1 MELGPATALASAVE
15 GLLVVDR
22 AGALTYANPAAE
34 RILGRPAAE
43 LTTRSLRGWN
53 ATAVDG
59 APMRADELPVLR
71 VMRTGENSATT
82 EHCVRRPDGTTAV
95 VSHTA
100 SLIRDPSGAVEG
112 AVASLVD
119 ITDRPPAADV
129 EPRTDLTFRAFVERS
144 PDGVALHRHEKVV
157 YANPALLVML
167 GYDSV
172 DEIVGR
178 SVIEF
183 IHPEDRAVVRER
195 IRALREHNVEGPMM
209 AERLIRRDGAI
220 VDVEVASRAIA
231 YEGEATVLAMVVD
244 VSERKRILKELDNTV
259 SMLRATLESTA
270 DGILVVDETGRI
282 TTYNTRFVEMWRI
295 PPDIMAA
302 RDDGRAIAF
311 VLDQLVDPAA
321 FVARMG
327 ELYADATADSFDTI
341 SLLDGRC
348 YERHSLPQRVGG
360 RTVGRVWSF
369 RDVTARKRAEHE
381 REGLMS
387 ALAAKHELIRG
398 VVDHAPV
405 GICLLRGP
413 KLVYELVNPMFE
425 QIMGE
430 RLRIGRP
437 LAEVAPEAE
446 DLLRV
451 LHGVLT
457 TGIPF
462 HSVDSDTPSIVER
475 SGDRAQV
482 YLWLTYLRV
491 PGPSC
496 DGVLVLV
503 VDVSEQVEARRRIEH
518 LAAVAQ
524 RQAAE
529 LESIHASMLDGVAVC
544 DARGVITHVNEAS
557 GRLSGMVRSG
567 VVGRT
572 LEEYASLADLHRM
585 DGERLHGPDLPL
597 GRALAGETVV
607 NAPSWSTRTGHKL
620 FFRCN
625 AAPIR
630 DSSGEVTGAVAV
642 ERDVSDII
650 ELDTMRDQ
658 FIRVAAHEL
667 KTPVAIMKGYADLLL
682 RSSDQ
687 LPPTLRGGAQAID
700 RGAKRIDRLVGDL
713 LGVSQLLMG
722 CLELRRENVDL
733 AELVDVVVRQNPETS
748 AKHSIRVE
756 GEPVIV
762 FADRVRL
769 TQVLDTLLDNA
780 IRYAPRGGDIEIT
793 VATRAH
799 EATVCVRDRGVG
811 IPREKQA
818 RIFERFYRAHTDT
831 PHDYGGMG
839 VGLYIAREVIAQ
851 HGGRMWFESEEGS
864 GSKFCF
870 SLPM

>member
-1 MELGPATALASAVE
+1 MELGPATALASALE

-71 VMRTGENSATT
+71 VIRTGEPSATT

-119 ITDRPPAADV
+119 ITERPPTADGDL
-129 EPRTDLTFRAFVERS
+129 RTDLTFRAFVERS

-183 IHPEDRAVVRER
+183 VHPEDRAIVGER
-195 IRALREHNVEGPMM
+195 IRSLREHNVEGPLM

-220 VDVEVASRAIA
+220 VDVEVCSRAIA

-295 PPDIMAA
+295 PQAIMAA
-302 RDDGRAIAF
+302 RDDERAIAF
-311 VLDQLVDPAA
+311 VLDQLVDPPA
-321 FVARMG
+321 FLARMRA
-327 ELYADATADSFDTI
+327 LYADTTADSFDSI
-341 SLLDGRC
+341 SLVDGRC
-348 YERHSLPQRVGG
+348 YERHSLPQRIGG

-369 RDVTARKRAEHE
+369 RDVTARERAEAE

-413 KLVYELVNPMFE
+413 DLVYELVNPMFE
-425 QIMGE
+425 QILGK

-437 LAEVAPEAE
+437 LAEVAPEATE
-446 DLLRV
+446 LVAILQHV
-451 LHGVLT
+451 LA
-457 TGIPF
+457 TGEPF
-462 HSVDSDTPSIVER
+462 HSVDLDKPTIPR
-475 SGDRAQV
+475 RDGDKAEV

-491 PGPSC
+491 PAPAG
-496 DGVLVLV
+496 DGVLALV
-503 VDVSEQVEARRRIEH
+503 VDVSDQVEARRRIEH

-529 LESIHASMLDGVAVC
+529 LESIHGSMLDGVAVC
-544 DARGVITHVNEAS
+544 DAEGVITHVNEAS
-557 GRLSGMVRSG
+557 GRLSGMDRSC

-572 LEEYASLADLHRM
+572 LEEYASLADLRRM
-585 DGERLHGPDLPL
+585 DGERLRGSDLPL

-607 NAPSWSTRTGHKL
+607 NAPSWSTRTGQKL
-620 FFRCN
+620 FFHCN

-630 DSSGEVTGAVAV
+630 SASGEITGAVAV

-687 LPPTLRGGAQAID
+687 LPPALRGGAQAID

-733 AELVDVVVRQNPETS
+733 AELVAVVVRQNTATS
-748 AKHSIRVE
+748 TKHSIRVE
-756 GEPVIV
+756 GEPVVV

-780 IRYAPRGGDIEIT
+780 IRYSPRGGDIEIT
-793 VATRAH
+793 VATLAH
-799 EATVCVRDRGVG
+799 DATVCVRDHGVG
-811 IPREKQA
+811 IPQEKQA

-864 GSKFCF
+864 GSKVCF
-870 SLPM
+870 SLPV

>member
-1 MELGPATALASAVE
+1 
-15 GLLVVDR
+15 
-22 AGALTYANPAAE
+22 
-34 RILGRPAAE
+34 
-43 LTTRSLRGWN
+43 
-53 ATAVDG
+53 
-59 APMRADELPVLR
+59 MRADELPVLR
-71 VMRTGENSATT
+71 VIRTGEPSATT

-112 AVASLVD
+112 AVASLVE
-119 ITDRPPAADV
+119 ITERPPAADGDL
-129 EPRTDLTFRAFVERS
+129 RTELTFRAFVERS
-144 PDGVALHRHEKVV
+144 PDGVAIHRHEKVV
-157 YANPALLVML
+157 YANPALLAML

-183 IHPEDRAVVRER
+183 VHPEDRVVVRER
-195 IRALREHNVEGPMM
+195 IRTLREHNVEPPMI

-220 VDVEVASRAIA
+220 VDVEVSARPIA
-231 YEGEATVLAMVVD
+231 YEGEATVLAMIVD

-295 PPDIMAA
+295 PQAIMAA
-302 RDDGRAIAF
+302 RDDDRAIAF
-311 VLDQLVDPAA
+311 VLDQLVDPTA
-321 FVARMG
+321 FVARMR
-327 ELYADATADSFDTI
+327 ELYADATADSFDSI
-341 SLLDGRC
+341 PLIDGRC
-348 YERHSLPQRVGG
+348 YERRSLPQRIGG

-369 RDVTARKRAEHE
+369 RDVTARKRAEDE
-381 REGLMS
+381 RERLMD
-387 ALAAKHELIRG
+387 ALAAKHELIRS

-413 KLVYELVNPMFE
+413 DLVYELVNPMFE
-425 QIMGE
+425 QILGK

-437 LAEVAPEAE
+437 LAEVVPEAE
-446 DLLRV
+446 DLRRV
-451 LHGVLT
+451 LQEVLA
-457 TGIPF
+457 TGTPF
-462 HSVDSDTPSIVER
+462 HSVDIDTPSIVER
-475 SGDRAQV
+475 GGDAAEV

-491 PGPSC
+491 PAPPGN
-496 DGVLVLV
+496 GVLVLV
-503 VDVSEQVEARRRIEH
+503 VDVSEHVAARRRIEH

-524 RQAAE
+524 RQAGE
-529 LESIHASMLDGVAVC
+529 LESIHGNMLDGVMVC
-544 DARGVITHVNEAS
+544 DAGGVITHVNDAS
-557 GRLSGMVRSG
+557 GRLTGMDKSC

-572 LEEYASLADLHRM
+572 LDEYALLVDHHRM
-585 DGERLHGPDLPL
+585 DGEPLRGKDLAI
-597 GRALAGETVV
+597 GHALAGDTVV
-607 NAPSWSTRTGHKL
+607 NAASWSKRTGHKVFL
-620 FFRCN
+620 HCN

-630 DSSGEVTGAVAV
+630 DSSGVITGAVAV

-687 LPPTLRGGAQAID
+687 LPPALRGGAQAIE

-733 AELVDVVVRQNPETS
+733 AELVDVVVRQITATS
-748 AKHSIRVE
+748 AKHPIRFE
-756 GEPVIV
+756 GEPVVV

-780 IRYAPRGGDIEIT
+780 IRYSPRGGDIEIT
-793 VATRAH
+793 VATLAH
-799 EATVCVRDRGVG
+799 EATVCVRDHGVG

-839 VGLYIAREVIAQ
+839 VGLYIAREVISQ
-851 HGGRMWFESEEGS
+851 HGGTMWFESEEGS

-870 SLPM
+870 SLLV